1 MCAAGVWSLSRC
13 RSQSQQQISNK
24 TSEKENYQGAA
35 VVQLKSRP
43 EPDWDT
49 VVHKGHS
56 FTWLYKHMVVIVAK
70 QSPVD
75 MSFPA

>member
-1 MCAAGVWSLSRC
+1 MCGWGVVSVLLQVPITAANL
-13 RSQSQQQISNK
+13 QQNVQ
-24 TSEKENYQGAA
+24 NYQGAA

-56 FTWLYKHMVVIVAK
+56 FTWLYKHMVAIVAK